1 MLTHLPTQD
10 RILLCATLLHIPRI
24 SLIFSLGTELEQHC
38 MTPNTA
44 FPTITHVSSVLKR
57 VSTFWG
63 HTDRWGHATDE
74 PHFPTVHYCACPLT
88 VPHCAVCSIGTC
100 LPGAGCVETDLWLVQ
115 AGSRQHPASSP
126 APAQQVPTSPPPPT
140 PTSIHH
146 PHPATLVKVSYSILV
161 HIIISDFSRVGN
173 TISSSLLY
181 AMFVLFQIY
190 RAAMVG
196 PVLARPLYNRSPP
209 RVAAGLGRDAP
220 WDAFPGRR

>member
-1 MLTHLPTQD
+1 M
-10 RILLCATLLHIPRI
+10 ATLLLLLTAMHKNAHAPSYPGQDIVVCNSFAHTKNQPH
-24 SLIFSLGTELEQHC
+24 FSLGTELEQHC
-38 MTPNTA
+38 MTPNTV
-44 FPTITHVSSVLKR
+44 FPTNTHVSSVLKR
-57 VSTFWG
+57 VPTFWG

-88 VPHCAVCSIGTC
+88 VPHCAVCSIATC

-115 AGSRQHPASSP
+115 AGRQHPASSP

-146 PHPATLVKVSYSILV
+146 PHPATLVKVSYSILI
-161 HIIISDFSRVGN
+161 HIIISDFSPVGN

-190 RAAMVG
+190 RATE
-196 PVLARPLYNRSPP
+196 PQWWARC
-209 RVAAGLGRDAP
+209 
-220 WDAFPGRR
+220 